1 MIIDTDILI
10 DYFSGKEQAKK
21 QLLKIEKRSISMV
34 TQFELFQGARNK
46 KELNLLKQF
55 IREWSFKIYSV
66 DETMSFGT
74 LFLLEKYSLSHGLK
88 MADALNESG
97 KQFQFITTNSTHFDV
112 DFDPYSWEFAC
123 EFISGFGVPCEAEV
137 S

>member
-10 DYFSGKEQAKK
+10 DYFRGKEQAKK

-55 IREWSFKIYSV
+55 IREWAFNVYSINEFISF
-66 DETMSFGT
+66 ET

-88 MADALNESG
+88 MADSLIVATAIHYDEELITGNF
-97 KQFQFITTNSTHFDV
+97 KDFQFIKEINV
-112 DFDPYSWEFAC
+112 KKYK
-123 EFISGFGVPCEAEV
+123 
-137 S
+137 

>member
-10 DYFSGKEQAKK
+10 DYFRGKEHAKK

-55 IREWSFKIYSV
+55 IREWTFNVYSINEFISF
-66 DETMSFGT
+66 ET

-88 MADALNESG
+88 MADSLIAATAIHYDEELFTGNY
-97 KQFQFITTNSTHFDV
+97 KDFQFIKEIKV
-112 DFDPYSWEFAC
+112 KKYK
-123 EFISGFGVPCEAEV
+123 
-137 S
+137 

>member
-10 DYFSGKEQAKK
+10 DYFRGEKQAHK
-21 QLLKIEKRSISMV
+21 QIFSIENRSISMV

-66 DETMSFGT
+66 DETISFGT
-74 LFLLEKYSLSHGLK
+74 LFLLEKYSLSYGLK
-88 MADALNESG
+88 MADAL
-97 KQFQFITTNSTHFDV
+97 IAATTIHYD
-112 DFDPYSWEFAC
+112 E
-123 EFISGFGVPCEAEV
+123 ELISA
-137 S
+137 